1 MRIFVTALALGL
13 ATSAFAQGLPHA
25 QIQTL
30 EYKTI
35 DAASVTNDGKP
46 MVVSFWATWC
56 KPCVEELP
64 FFEQLADTCTNKKVK
79 IYLVTTDMR
88 KDIATRVTDFIKAKK
103 LTQQVV
109 FINELNADKW
119 INKVSEEWSG
129 AIPATLM
136 IKGDIGYKHFK
147 EGELTFEELQLLVN
161 QVIP

>member
-1 MRIFVTALALGL
+1 MKYFLVVLLFGLLGNIQAQQIKTVTPEWIDGI
-13 ATSAFAQGLPHA
+13 HA
-25 QIQTL
+25 SKSDTL
-30 EYKTI
+30 YI
-35 DAASVTNDGKP
+35 IN
-46 MVVSFWATWC
+46 FWATWC

-64 FFEQLADTCTNKKVK
+64 YFEQLADTCTNKKVK

-147 EGELTFEELQLLVN
+147 EGELTFEELQLLVS

>member
-1 MRIFVTALALGL
+1 MKNLLFIIMFGLMWKAQAQQIKTVTPQWIDEINA
-13 ATSAFAQGLPHA
+13 SKND
-25 QIQTL
+25 TL
-30 EYKTI
+30 YI
-35 DAASVTNDGKP
+35 VN
-46 MVVSFWATWC
+46 FWATWC

-64 FFEQLADTCTNKKVK
+64 YFEQLADSCTNKKVK
-79 IYLVTTDMR
+79 IFLVTTDMR

-109 FINELNADKW
+109 FINEVNADKW

-136 IKGDIGYKHFK
+136 VKGDIGYRHFK

>member
-1 MRIFVTALALGL
+1 MKYLLFVLLFGL
-13 ATSAFAQGLPHA
+13 MLDAQA
-25 QIQTL
+25 QQIKTVTPDWIDGINASKNDTL
-30 EYKTI
+30 YI
-35 DAASVTNDGKP
+35 VN
-46 MVVSFWATWC
+46 FWATWC

-64 FFEQLADTCTNKKVK
+64 CFEQLADSCANKKVK
-79 IYLVTTDMR
+79 IYLVTNDMR
-88 KDIATRVTDFIKAKK
+88 KDIATRVTDFIKVKK

-109 FINELNADKW
+109 FINEVNADKW

-136 IKGDIGYKHFK
+136 VKGDTGFKHFK

>member
-1 MRIFVTALALGL
+1 MKYFLVALLFGLLGNIQAQQIKTVTPDWIDGI
-13 ATSAFAQGLPHA
+13 HA
-25 QIQTL
+25 SKSDTL
-30 EYKTI
+30 YI
-35 DAASVTNDGKP
+35 IN
-46 MVVSFWATWC
+46 FWATWC

-64 FFEQLADTCTNKKVK
+64 YFEQLADTCTNKKVK

-147 EGELTFEELQLLVN
+147 EGELTFEELQLIVN

>member
-1 MRIFVTALALGL
+1 MKNLLFIIMFGLMWKAQAQQIKTVTPQWIDEINA
-13 ATSAFAQGLPHA
+13 SKND
-25 QIQTL
+25 TL
-30 EYKTI
+30 YI
-35 DAASVTNDGKP
+35 VN
-46 MVVSFWATWC
+46 FWATWC

-64 FFEQLADTCTNKKVK
+64 YFEQLADSCANKKVK
-79 IYLVTTDMR
+79 IFLVTTDMR
-88 KDIATRVTDFIKAKK
+88 KDIATRVADFIKAKK

-109 FINELNADKW
+109 FINEVNADKW

-136 IKGDIGYKHFK
+136 IKGDLGYRHFK

>member
-1 MRIFVTALALGL
+1 MKYVLFVLLFVLMGRTQ
-13 ATSAFAQGLPHA
+13 AQQIKTVTPDWIDGIHA
-25 QIQTL
+25 SKNDTL
-30 EYKTI
+30 YI
-35 DAASVTNDGKP
+35 VN
-46 MVVSFWATWC
+46 FWATWC

-64 FFEQLADTCTNKKVK
+64 YFEQLADSCANKKVK

-88 KDIATRVTDFIKAKK
+88 KDIATRVTDFIKAKN

-109 FINELNADKW
+109 FINEVNADKW

-136 IKGDIGYKHFK
+136 VKGDAGFKHFK
-147 EGELTFEELQLLVN
+147 EGEFTFEELLLLVN

>member
-1 MRIFVTALALGL
+1 MKYFLVALLFGLLGNIQAQQIKTVTPEWIDGI
-13 ATSAFAQGLPHA
+13 HA
-25 QIQTL
+25 SKSDTL
-30 EYKTI
+30 YI
-35 DAASVTNDGKP
+35 IN
-46 MVVSFWATWC
+46 FWATWC

>member
-1 MRIFVTALALGL
+1 MKNLLFIIMFGLMWKAQAQQIKTVTPQWIDEINASKGD
-13 ATSAFAQGLPHA
+13 
-25 QIQTL
+25 TL
-30 EYKTI
+30 Y
-35 DAASVTNDGKP
+35 
-46 MVVSFWATWC
+46 VVNFWATWC

-64 FFEQLADTCTNKKVK
+64 YFEQLADSCANKKVK
-79 IYLVTTDMR
+79 IFLVTTDMR

-109 FINELNADKW
+109 FINEVNADKW

-136 IKGDIGYKHFK
+136 VKGDIGYRHFK

>member
-1 MRIFVTALALGL
+1 MKYFLVALLFGLLGNIQAQQIKTVTPEWIDGI
-13 ATSAFAQGLPHA
+13 HA
-25 QIQTL
+25 SKSDTL
-30 EYKTI
+30 YI
-35 DAASVTNDGKP
+35 IN
-46 MVVSFWATWC
+46 FWATWC

-88 KDIATRVTDFIKAKK
+88 KDIAIRVTDFIKAKK

>member
-1 MRIFVTALALGL
+1 MKNLLFIIMFGLMWKAQAQQIKTVTPQWIDEINA
-13 ATSAFAQGLPHA
+13 SKSD
-25 QIQTL
+25 TL
-30 EYKTI
+30 YI
-35 DAASVTNDGKP
+35 VN
-46 MVVSFWATWC
+46 FWATWC

-64 FFEQLADTCTNKKVK
+64 YFEQLADSCANKKVK
-79 IYLVTTDMR
+79 IFLVTTDMR

-103 LTQQVV
+103 LTQQVI
-109 FINELNADKW
+109 FINEVNADKW

-136 IKGDIGYKHFK
+136 IKGDLGYRHFK

>member
-1 MRIFVTALALGL
+1 MKYFLVALLFGLLGNIQAQQIKTVTHEWIDGI
-13 ATSAFAQGLPHA
+13 HA
-25 QIQTL
+25 SKSDTL
-30 EYKTI
+30 YI
-35 DAASVTNDGKP
+35 IN
-46 MVVSFWATWC
+46 FWATWC

-64 FFEQLADTCTNKKVK
+64 YFEQLADTCTNKKVK

-147 EGELTFEELQLLVN
+147 EGELTFEELQLIVN

>member
-1 MRIFVTALALGL
+1 MKNLLFIIMFGLMWKAQAQQIKTVTPQWIDEINA
-13 ATSAFAQGLPHA
+13 SKSD
-25 QIQTL
+25 TL
-30 EYKTI
+30 YI
-35 DAASVTNDGKP
+35 VN
-46 MVVSFWATWC
+46 FWATWC

-64 FFEQLADTCTNKKVK
+64 YFEQLADSCANKKVK
-79 IYLVTTDMR
+79 IFLVTTDMR

-109 FINELNADKW
+109 FINEVNADKW

-136 IKGDIGYKHFK
+136 VKGDIGYRHFK

>member
-1 MRIFVTALALGL
+1 MRYLLILLFLGL
-13 ATSAFAQGLPHA
+13 MLNTHA
-25 QIQTL
+25 QQIKTVTPTWVDEITASKSDTL
-30 EYKTI
+30 I
-35 DAASVTNDGKP
+35 IVN
-46 MVVSFWATWC
+46 FWATWC

-64 FFEQLADTCTNKKVK
+64 YFEQLADSLKNKKAK

-109 FINELNADKW
+109 FINEVNADKW

-136 IKGDIGYKHFK
+136 IKGDIGFRCFK
-147 EGELTFEELQLLVN
+147 EGELTFDELDGLVK
-161 QVIP
+161 QVMQ

>member
-1 MRIFVTALALGL
+1 MKNLLFIIMFGLMWKAQAQQIKTVTPQWIDEINASKGD
-13 ATSAFAQGLPHA
+13 
-25 QIQTL
+25 TL
-30 EYKTI
+30 Y
-35 DAASVTNDGKP
+35 
-46 MVVSFWATWC
+46 VVNFWATWC

-64 FFEQLADTCTNKKVK
+64 YFEQLADSCANKKVK
-79 IYLVTTDMR
+79 IFLVTTDMR

-109 FINELNADKW
+109 FINEVNADKW

-136 IKGDIGYKHFK
+136 VKGDIGYRHFK
-147 EGELTFEELQLLVN
+147 EGELSFEELQLLVN

>member
-1 MRIFVTALALGL
+1 MKYFLVALLFGLLGNIQAQQIKTVTPEWIDGI
-13 ATSAFAQGLPHA
+13 HA
-25 QIQTL
+25 SKSDTL
-30 EYKTI
+30 YI
-35 DAASVTNDGKP
+35 IN
-46 MVVSFWATWC
+46 FWATWC

-64 FFEQLADTCTNKKVK
+64 YFEQLADTCTNKKVK

-88 KDIATRVTDFIKAKK
+88 KDISTRVTDFIKAKK

>member
-1 MRIFVTALALGL
+1 MKNLLFIIMFGLMWKTQAQQIKTVTPQWIDEINASKGD
-13 ATSAFAQGLPHA
+13 
-25 QIQTL
+25 TL
-30 EYKTI
+30 YI
-35 DAASVTNDGKP
+35 VN
-46 MVVSFWATWC
+46 FWATWC

-64 FFEQLADTCTNKKVK
+64 YFEQLADSCANKKVK
-79 IYLVTTDMR
+79 IFLVTTDMR

-109 FINELNADKW
+109 FINEVNADKW

-136 IKGDIGYKHFK
+136 VKGDIGYRHFK

>member
-1 MRIFVTALALGL
+1 MKYFLVALLFGLLGNIQAQQIKTVTPEWIDGI
-13 ATSAFAQGLPHA
+13 HA
-25 QIQTL
+25 SKSDTL
-30 EYKTI
+30 YI
-35 DAASVTNDGKP
+35 IN
-46 MVVSFWATWC
+46 FWATWC

-64 FFEQLADTCTNKKVK
+64 YFEQLADTCTNKKVK

-147 EGELTFEELQLLVN
+147 EGELTFEELQLIVN

>member
-1 MRIFVTALALGL
+1 MKYFLVALLFGLLGNVQAQQIKTVTPEWIDGI
-13 ATSAFAQGLPHA
+13 HA
-25 QIQTL
+25 SKSDTL
-30 EYKTI
+30 YI
-35 DAASVTNDGKP
+35 IN
-46 MVVSFWATWC
+46 FWATWC

-64 FFEQLADTCTNKKVK
+64 YFEQLADTCTNKKVK

-103 LTQQVV
+103 LTQQVL

>member
-1 MRIFVTALALGL
+1 MKNLLFIIMFGLMWKAQAQQIKTVTPQWIDEINASKGD
-13 ATSAFAQGLPHA
+13 
-25 QIQTL
+25 TL
-30 EYKTI
+30 Y
-35 DAASVTNDGKP
+35 
-46 MVVSFWATWC
+46 VVNFWATWC

-64 FFEQLADTCTNKKVK
+64 YFEQLADSCANKKVK
-79 IYLVTTDMR
+79 IFLVTTDMR
-88 KDIATRVTDFIKAKK
+88 KDIATRVTDFIKARK

-109 FINELNADKW
+109 FINEVNADKW

-136 IKGDIGYKHFK
+136 VKGDIGYRHFK

>member
-1 MRIFVTALALGL
+1 MKYFLVALLFGLLGNIQAQQIKTVTPEWIDGI
-13 ATSAFAQGLPHA
+13 HA
-25 QIQTL
+25 SKNDTL
-30 EYKTI
+30 YI
-35 DAASVTNDGKP
+35 IN
-46 MVVSFWATWC
+46 FWATWC

>member
-1 MRIFVTALALGL
+1 MKYLLFVLLFGL
-13 ATSAFAQGLPHA
+13 MLDAQA
-25 QIQTL
+25 QQIKTVTPDWIDGINASKNDTL
-30 EYKTI
+30 YI
-35 DAASVTNDGKP
+35 VN
-46 MVVSFWATWC
+46 FWATWC

-64 FFEQLADTCTNKKVK
+64 YFEQLADSCANKKVK
-79 IYLVTTDMR
+79 IYLVTNDMR
-88 KDIATRVTDFIKAKK
+88 KDIATRVTDFIKVKK

-109 FINELNADKW
+109 FINEVNADKW

-136 IKGDIGYKHFK
+136 VKGDTGFKHFK

>member
-1 MRIFVTALALGL
+1 MKYFLVALLFGLLGNIQAQQIKTVTPEWIDGI
-13 ATSAFAQGLPHA
+13 HA
-25 QIQTL
+25 SKSDTL
-30 EYKTI
+30 YI
-35 DAASVTNDGKP
+35 IN
-46 MVVSFWATWC
+46 FWATWC

-64 FFEQLADTCTNKKVK
+64 YFEQLADTCTNKKVK

-103 LTQQVV
+103 LTQQVL

>member
-1 MRIFVTALALGL
+1 MKYFLVALLFGLLGNIQAQQIKTVTPEWIDGI
-13 ATSAFAQGLPHA
+13 HA
-25 QIQTL
+25 SKSDTL
-30 EYKTI
+30 YI
-35 DAASVTNDGKP
+35 IN
-46 MVVSFWATWC
+46 FWATWC
-56 KPCVEELP
+56 KPCVEELT

>member
-1 MRIFVTALALGL
+1 MKYVLVVLLFGLLGNVQAQQIKTVTPNWIDGI
-13 ATSAFAQGLPHA
+13 HA
-25 QIQTL
+25 SKSDTL
-30 EYKTI
+30 YI
-35 DAASVTNDGKP
+35 IN
-46 MVVSFWATWC
+46 FWATWC

-64 FFEQLADTCTNKKVK
+64 YFEQLADTCANKKVK

-109 FINELNADKW
+109 FINEVNADKW

-129 AIPATLM
+129 AIPSTLM

-147 EGELTFEELQLLVN
+147 EGELTFEELNLLVK
-161 QVIP
+161 QVIN

>member
-1 MRIFVTALALGL
+1 MKYFLVALLFGLLGNIQAQQIKTVTPEWIDGI
-13 ATSAFAQGLPHA
+13 HA
-25 QIQTL
+25 SKSDTL
-30 EYKTI
+30 YI
-35 DAASVTNDGKP
+35 IN
-46 MVVSFWATWC
+46 FWATWC

-64 FFEQLADTCTNKKVK
+64 YFEQLADTCTNKKVK

>member
-1 MRIFVTALALGL
+1 MKNLLFIIMFGLMWKAQAQQIKTVTPKWIDEINASKGD
-13 ATSAFAQGLPHA
+13 
-25 QIQTL
+25 TL
-30 EYKTI
+30 Y
-35 DAASVTNDGKP
+35 
-46 MVVSFWATWC
+46 VVNFWATWC

-64 FFEQLADTCTNKKVK
+64 YFEQLADSCANKKVK
-79 IYLVTTDMR
+79 IFLVTTDMR

-109 FINELNADKW
+109 FINEVNADKW

-136 IKGDIGYKHFK
+136 VKGDIGYRHFK
-147 EGELTFEELQLLVN
+147 EGELSFEELQLLVN